1 MKNIVYIV
9 LKNDVSNSDV
19 PIVSVFDTIDKS
31 QKFILNDIDNI
42 LNYNNFISDDIIKEW
57 KAIQIQ
63 KYKKFLEKYDLLY
76 YYGEYKNYYDIS
88 EPYQIKYK
96 IEKHKI
102 N

>member
-1 MKNIVYIV
+1 MINIVYIV
-9 LKNDVSNSDV
+9 LKFDISNSDIPV
-19 PIVSVFDTIDKS
+19 VTVYDTIDKS
-31 QKFILNDIDNI
+31 KKFIIDDIDNI
-42 LNYNNFISDDIIKEW
+42 LNYNNFIEEDKIKKW
-57 KAIQIQ
+57 KATQIE
-63 KYKKFLEKYDLLY
+63 KYKIFLEKYDLLY

>member
-9 LKNDVSNSDV
+9 LKFDVSNSDIPV
-19 PIVSVFDTIDKS
+19 VTVYDTIEKS
-31 QKFILNDIDNI
+31 KKFIIDDIDNI
-42 LNYNNFISDDIIKEW
+42 LNYNNFIGEDIIKDW
-57 KAIQIQ
+57 KAIQIE
-63 KYKKFLEKYDLLY
+63 KYKNFLEKYDLLY